1 MPKYKST
8 HTTFFSKK
16 RRQIFG
22 CLNAAERETA
32 SMSNEAA
39 TESRAESR
47 TESRANSEAQE
58 SAKQA
63 KGAPKR
69 APKRSLAIE
78 SSPESTPSNGEAKP
92 AAEKKKVPKSQ
103 RVKRGP
109 ARPLRRVPKDV
120 LEMRIE
126 KLDKRLKRTTSQMED
141 ASRHYAA
148 YIRERDF
155 RKGEDTEEP
164 AVKA

>member
-1 MPKYKST
+1 M
-8 HTTFFSKK
+8 
-16 RRQIFG
+16 
-22 CLNAAERETA
+22 NAAERETA

-39 TESRAESR
+39 TESR